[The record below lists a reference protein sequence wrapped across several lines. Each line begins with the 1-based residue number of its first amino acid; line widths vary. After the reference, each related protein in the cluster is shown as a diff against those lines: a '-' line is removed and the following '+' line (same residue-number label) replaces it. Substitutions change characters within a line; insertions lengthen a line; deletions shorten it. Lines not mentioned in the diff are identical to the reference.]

1 MKVNVYDYDGKPFNE
16 EQEIFSF
23 EELADM
29 VSNRYQLE
37 SEFDVLNG
45 NEFSVTISTGT
56 PFSVILEAYEQTDG
70 SVVCGSIGIKSNL
83 VTPNEHW
90 AMEIIKF
97 CGLTKADLKREHGY
111 PITEAVCDTVTDM
124 FEDFGN
130 YDGFMET
137 LQLPCKLRDVDD
149 LIYLS
154 ERTLESIYGKV
165 TDRLEKLVC
174 KILEEKVETRV
185 SPSRYRSRAF
195 RALENDDTVTKPDKR
210 KLNGLIKR
218 IYNNAEVK
226 RLTSK
231 VFTDDG
237 SWGPF
242 MSLIDALN
250 NIDGVVHVSYG
261 DSKRSGL
268 SNGYNWVS
276 LDGKTSVMKDKIRDI
291 VIDTDFG
298 TLGGEI
304 ICSGAGSIRD
314 PLERYDM
321 TLQLWIP

>member
-56 PFSVILEAYEQTDG
+56 PFYVILEAYEQTDG
-70 SVVCGSIGIKSNL
+70 SVVCGSIGIKSNM

-97 CGLTKADLKREHGY
+97 CGLTKADLNRDHGY
-111 PITEAVCDTVTDM
+111 PITEAVCDAVTDM

-174 KILEEKVETRV
+174 EILREKVETRV
-185 SPSRYRSRAF
+185 IPSRYRSRAF
-195 RALENDDTVTKPDKR
+195 RALENDDTFTKPDKR

-218 IYNNAEVK
+218 IYNDPEIK

-237 SWGPF
+237 AWGPF
-242 MSLIDALN
+242 QSLIKALN

-304 ICSGAGSIRD
+304 ICSGAGSIQD

-321 TLQLWIP
+321 TLQLWVP

>member
-70 SVVCGSIGIKSNL
+70 SVVCGSIGIKSNM

-174 KILEEKVETRV
+174 NILKEKVETRV

-218 IYNNAEVK
+218 IYNNAEIK

-237 SWGPF
+237 AWGPF
-242 MSLIDALN
+242 LSLIDALN

-304 ICSGAGSIRD
+304 ICSGAGSIRE

>member
-56 PFSVILEAYEQTDG
+56 PFDVILEAYEQTDG
-70 SVVCGSIGIKSNL
+70 SVVCGSIGIKSNM

-174 KILEEKVETRV
+174 KILEEKVEARV

-218 IYNNAEVK
+218 IYNNAEIK

-237 SWGPF
+237 AWGPF
-242 MSLIDALN
+242 LSLIDALN

-304 ICSGAGSIRD
+304 ICSGAGSIQD

>member
-29 VSNRYQLE
+29 VSSRYQLE

-70 SVVCGSIGIKSNL
+70 SVVCGSIGIKSNM

-111 PITEAVCDTVTDM
+111 PVTEAVCDTVTDM

-174 KILEEKVETRV
+174 KILEEKVEARV

-195 RALENDDTVTKPDKR
+195 RALENDDAVTKPDKR

-218 IYNNAEVK
+218 IYNNAEIK

-237 SWGPF
+237 AWGPF
-242 MSLIDALN
+242 LSLIDALN

-321 TLQLWIP
+321 TLQLWVP

>member
-218 IYNNAEVK
+218 IYNDPEIK

-237 SWGPF
+237 AWGPF
-242 MSLIDALN
+242 RSLIDALN

>member
-37 SEFDVLNG
+37 SEFDVLKG

-56 PFSVILEAYEQTDG
+56 PFSIILEAYEQTDG
-70 SVVCGSIGIKSNL
+70 SVVCGSIGIKSNM

-218 IYNNAEVK
+218 IYNNAEIK

-237 SWGPF
+237 AWGPF
-242 MSLIDALN
+242 LSLIDALN

-304 ICSGAGSIRD
+304 ICSGAGSIRE

>member
-56 PFSVILEAYEQTDG
+56 PFYVILEAYEQTDG

-174 KILEEKVETRV
+174 NILKEKVETRV

-237 SWGPF
+237 AWGPF
-242 MSLIDALN
+242 LSLIDALN

-304 ICSGAGSIRD
+304 ICSGAGSIRE

>member
-70 SVVCGSIGIKSNL
+70 SVVCGSIGIKSNM

-97 CGLTKADLKREHGY
+97 CGLTKADLNRDHGY
-111 PITEAVCDTVTDM
+111 PITEAVCDAVTDM

-174 KILEEKVETRV
+174 KILEEKVEARV

-237 SWGPF
+237 AWGPF
-242 MSLIDALN
+242 LSLIDALN

-304 ICSGAGSIRD
+304 ICSGAGSIRE

>member
-70 SVVCGSIGIKSNL
+70 SVVCGSIGIKSNM

-97 CGLTKADLKREHGY
+97 CGLTKADLNRDHGY
-111 PITEAVCDTVTDM
+111 PITEAVCDAVTDM

-174 KILEEKVETRV
+174 EILREKVETRV
-185 SPSRYRSRAF
+185 IPSRYRSRAF
-195 RALENDDTVTKPDKR
+195 RALENDDTVAKPDKR

-218 IYNNAEVK
+218 IYNNAEIK

-237 SWGPF
+237 AWGPF
-242 MSLIDALN
+242 LSLIDALN

-268 SNGYNWVS
+268 SNGYRWVS

-304 ICSGAGSIRD
+304 ICSGAGSIRE

>member
-1 MKVNVYDYDGKPFNE
+1 M
-16 EQEIFSF
+16 
-23 EELADM
+23 A
-29 VSNRYQLE
+29 
-37 SEFDVLNG
+37 VLR
-45 NEFSVTISTGT
+45 
-56 PFSVILEAYEQTDG
+56 
-70 SVVCGSIGIKSNL
+70 CG
-83 VTPNEHW
+83 
-90 AMEIIKF
+90 
-97 CGLTKADLKREHGY
+97 
-111 PITEAVCDTVTDM
+111 
-124 FEDFGN
+124 
-130 YDGFMET
+130 
-137 LQLPCKLRDVDD
+137 DVDD

-174 KILEEKVETRV
+174 KILQEKVETRV

-218 IYNNAEVK
+218 IYNNAEIK

-237 SWGPF
+237 AWGPF
-242 MSLIDALN
+242 LSLIDALN

-304 ICSGAGSIRD
+304 ICSGAGSIRE

>member
-56 PFSVILEAYEQTDG
+56 PFYVILEAYEQTDG
-70 SVVCGSIGIKSNL
+70 SVVCGSIGIKSNM

-174 KILEEKVETRV
+174 NILKEKVETRV

-218 IYNNAEVK
+218 IYNNAEIK

-237 SWGPF
+237 AWGPF
-242 MSLIDALN
+242 LSLIDALN

-304 ICSGAGSIRD
+304 ICSGAGSIRE

>member
-1 MKVNVYDYDGKPFNE
+1 M
-16 EQEIFSF
+16 
-23 EELADM
+23 
-29 VSNRYQLE
+29 
-37 SEFDVLNG
+37 
-45 NEFSVTISTGT
+45 
-56 PFSVILEAYEQTDG
+56 
-70 SVVCGSIGIKSNL
+70 CGSIGIKSNM
-83 VTPNEHW
+83 VTPDEYW
-90 AMEIIKF
+90 AMEVIKIY
-97 CGLTKADLKREHGY
+97 GLTKADLRREHGY
-111 PITEAVCDTVTDM
+111 PVTEAVCDTVTDM

-154 ERTLESIYGKV
+154 ERTLARIYDKV

-174 KILEEKVETRV
+174 EILKEKVEARV

-195 RALENDDTVTKPDKR
+195 RALENDDAVTKPDKR

-218 IYNNAEVK
+218 IYNNAEIK

-237 SWGPF
+237 AWGPF
-242 MSLIDALN
+242 LSLIDALN

-268 SNGYNWVS
+268 SNGSNWVS

-304 ICSGAGSIRD
+304 ICSGAGSIRE

>member
-37 SEFDVLNG
+37 SDFDVLNG
-45 NEFSVTISTGT
+45 NEFSATISTGT

-83 VTPNEHW
+83 ITPNEHW

-195 RALENDDTVTKPDKR
+195 RALENDDIVTKPDKR

-218 IYNNAEVK
+218 IYNNAEIK

-237 SWGPF
+237 AWGPF
-242 MSLIDALN
+242 LSLIDALN

-304 ICSGAGSIRD
+304 ICSGAGSIRE

>member
-185 SPSRYRSRAF
+185 SPARYRSRAF

-218 IYNNAEVK
+218 IYNNAEIK

-237 SWGPF
+237 AWGPF
-242 MSLIDALN
+242 LSLIDALN

-304 ICSGAGSIRD
+304 ICSGAGSIRE

>member
-1 MKVNVYDYDGKPFNE
+1 MKVNVYGSDGKPFNE

-56 PFSVILEAYEQTDG
+56 PFYVILEAYEQTDG

-237 SWGPF
+237 AWGPF
-242 MSLIDALN
+242 LSLIDALN

-304 ICSGAGSIRD
+304 ICSGAGSIRE

>member
-1 MKVNVYDYDGKPFNE
+1 MKVNVYGSDGKPFNE

-45 NEFSVTISTGT
+45 KEFSVTISTGT

-111 PITEAVCDTVTDM
+111 PVTEAVCDTVTDM

-218 IYNNAEVK
+218 IYNNAEVE

-237 SWGPF
+237 AWGPF
-242 MSLIDALN
+242 RSLIDALN

>member
-1 MKVNVYDYDGKPFNE
+1 MKVNVYGSDGKPFNE

-45 NEFSVTISTGT
+45 KEFSVAISTGT
-56 PFSVILEAYEQTDG
+56 PFYVILEAYEQTDG

-174 KILEEKVETRV
+174 NILKEKVETRV

-218 IYNNAEVK
+218 IYNTQ
-226 RLTSK
+226 RL
-231 VFTDDG
+231 
-237 SWGPF
+237 
-242 MSLIDALN
+242 
-250 NIDGVVHVSYG
+250 
-261 DSKRSGL
+261 
-268 SNGYNWVS
+268 
-276 LDGKTSVMKDKIRDI
+276 KDLRQRCLRMME
-291 VIDTDFG
+291 
-298 TLGGEI
+298 LGAHF
-304 ICSGAGSIRD
+304 CR
-314 PLERYDM
+314 
-321 TLQLWIP
+321 

>member
-37 SEFDVLNG
+37 SDFDVLNG
-45 NEFSVTISTGT
+45 NEFSATISTGT

-83 VTPNEHW
+83 ITPNEHW

-218 IYNNAEVK
+218 IYNNAEIK

-237 SWGPF
+237 AWGPF
-242 MSLIDALN
+242 LSLIDALN

-304 ICSGAGSIRD
+304 ICSGAGSIRE

>member
-37 SEFDVLNG
+37 SDFDVLNG
-45 NEFSVTISTGT
+45 NEFSATISTGT

-83 VTPNEHW
+83 ITPNEHW

-195 RALENDDTVTKPDKR
+195 RALENDDIVTKPDKR

-218 IYNNAEVK
+218 IYNNAEIK

-237 SWGPF
+237 AWGPF
-242 MSLIDALN
+242 LSLIDALN

-304 ICSGAGSIRD
+304 ICSGAGSIRE

-321 TLQLWIP
+321 TLQLWVP

>member
-37 SEFDVLNG
+37 SEFDVLKD

-56 PFSVILEAYEQTDG
+56 PFSIILEAYEQTDG
-70 SVVCGSIGIKSNL
+70 SVVCGSIGIKSNM

-218 IYNNAEVK
+218 IYNNAEIK

-237 SWGPF
+237 AWGPF
-242 MSLIDALN
+242 LSLIDALN

-304 ICSGAGSIRD
+304 ICSGAGSIRE

>member
-45 NEFSVTISTGT
+45 NEFSVAISTGT
-56 PFSVILEAYEQTDG
+56 PFYVILEAYEQTDG
-70 SVVCGSIGIKSNL
+70 SVVCGSIGIKSNM

-90 AMEIIKF
+90 AMEIIKL
-97 CGLTKADLKREHGY
+97 CGLTKADLNRDHGY
-111 PITEAVCDTVTDM
+111 PITEAVCDAVTDM

-174 KILEEKVETRV
+174 EILREKVETRV
-185 SPSRYRSRAF
+185 IPSRYRSRAF

-218 IYNNAEVK
+218 IYNNAEIK

-237 SWGPF
+237 AWGPF
-242 MSLIDALN
+242 LSLIDALN

-304 ICSGAGSIRD
+304 ICSGAGSIRE

>member
-70 SVVCGSIGIKSNL
+70 SVVCGSIGIKSNM

-97 CGLTKADLKREHGY
+97 CGLTKADLNRDHGY
-111 PITEAVCDTVTDM
+111 PITEAVCDAVTDM

-174 KILEEKVETRV
+174 KILEEKVEARV

-237 SWGPF
+237 AWGPF
-242 MSLIDALN
+242 LSLIDALN

-304 ICSGAGSIRD
+304 ICSGAGSIRE

-321 TLQLWIP
+321 TLQLWIQ

>member
-45 NEFSVTISTGT
+45 KEFSVAISTGT
-56 PFSVILEAYEQTDG
+56 PFYVIFEAYEQTDG

-218 IYNNAEVK
+218 IYNNAEIK

-237 SWGPF
+237 AWGPF
-242 MSLIDALN
+242 LSLIDALN

-304 ICSGAGSIRD
+304 ICSGAGSIRE

-321 TLQLWIP
+321 TLQLWVP

>member
-29 VSNRYQLE
+29 VSSRYQLE

-70 SVVCGSIGIKSNL
+70 SVVCGSIGIKSNM

-90 AMEIIKF
+90 AMEIIKL

-111 PITEAVCDTVTDM
+111 PVTEAVCDAVTDM

-174 KILEEKVETRV
+174 EILREKVEARV

-218 IYNNAEVK
+218 IYNNAEIK

-237 SWGPF
+237 AWGPF
-242 MSLIDALN
+242 LSLIDALN

-304 ICSGAGSIRD
+304 ICSGAGSIRE

>member
-1 MKVNVYDYDGKPFNE
+1 MKVNVYGSDGKPFNE
-16 EQEIFSF
+16 EQKIFSF

-45 NEFSVTISTGT
+45 NEFSVAISTGT
-56 PFSVILEAYEQTDG
+56 PFYVLLEAYEQTDG
-70 SVVCGSIGIKSNL
+70 SVVCGSIGIKSNM

-97 CGLTKADLKREHGY
+97 CGLTKADLKRDHGY
-111 PITEAVCDTVTDM
+111 PVTEAVCDTVTDM

-174 KILEEKVETRV
+174 KILEEKVEARV

-195 RALENDDTVTKPDKR
+195 RALENDDAVTKPDKR

-218 IYNNAEVK
+218 IYNNAEIK

-237 SWGPF
+237 
-242 MSLIDALN
+242 A
-250 NIDGVVHVSYG
+250 
-261 DSKRSGL
+261 
-268 SNGYNWVS
+268 
-276 LDGKTSVMKDKIRDI
+276 
-291 VIDTDFG
+291 
-298 TLGGEI
+298 
-304 ICSGAGSIRD
+304 
-314 PLERYDM
+314 
-321 TLQLWIP
+321 

>member
-174 KILEEKVETRV
+174 NILKEKVETRV
-185 SPSRYRSRAF
+185 IPSRYRSRAF

-218 IYNNAEVK
+218 IYNNAEIK

-237 SWGPF
+237 AWGPF
-242 MSLIDALN
+242 LSLIDALN

-304 ICSGAGSIRD
+304 ACWGAGSIKD

>member
-218 IYNNAEVK
+218 IYNNAEIK

-237 SWGPF
+237 AWGPF
-242 MSLIDALN
+242 LSLIDALN

-304 ICSGAGSIRD
+304 ICSGAGSIRE

>member
-45 NEFSVTISTGT
+45 KEFSVAISTGT
-56 PFSVILEAYEQTDG
+56 PFYVIFEAYEQTDG

-237 SWGPF
+237 AWGPF
-242 MSLIDALN
+242 LSLIDALN

-304 ICSGAGSIRD
+304 ICSGAGSIRE

>member
-1 MKVNVYDYDGKPFNE
+1 
-16 EQEIFSF
+16 
-23 EELADM
+23 
-29 VSNRYQLE
+29 
-37 SEFDVLNG
+37 
-45 NEFSVTISTGT
+45 
-56 PFSVILEAYEQTDG
+56 
-70 SVVCGSIGIKSNL
+70 
-83 VTPNEHW
+83 
-90 AMEIIKF
+90 
-97 CGLTKADLKREHGY
+97 
-111 PITEAVCDTVTDM
+111 
-124 FEDFGN
+124 
-130 YDGFMET
+130 MET

-154 ERTLESIYGKV
+154 ERTLARIYDKV

-174 KILEEKVETRV
+174 EILKEKVEARV

-195 RALENDDTVTKPDKR
+195 RALENDDAVTKPDKR

-218 IYNNAEVK
+218 IYNNAEIK

-237 SWGPF
+237 AWGPF
-242 MSLIDALN
+242 LSLIDALN

-304 ICSGAGSIRD
+304 ICSGAGSIRE

>member
-56 PFSVILEAYEQTDG
+56 PFSVILEAYGQTDG
-70 SVVCGSIGIKSNL
+70 SVVCGSIGIKSNM

-111 PITEAVCDTVTDM
+111 PVTEAVCDAVTDM

-237 SWGPF
+237 AWGPF
-242 MSLIDALN
+242 LSLIDALN

-304 ICSGAGSIRD
+304 ICSGAGSIRE

>member
-97 CGLTKADLKREHGY
+97 CGLTKADLKRENGY

-174 KILEEKVETRV
+174 NILKEKVETRV

-237 SWGPF
+237 AWGPF
-242 MSLIDALN
+242 LSLIDALN

-304 ICSGAGSIRD
+304 ICSGAGSIRE

>member
-56 PFSVILEAYEQTDG
+56 PFSVILEAYERADG
-70 SVVCGSIGIKSNL
+70 SVVCGSIGIKSNM

-111 PITEAVCDTVTDM
+111 PVTEAVCDTVTDM

-174 KILEEKVETRV
+174 KILEEKVEARV
-185 SPSRYRSRAF
+185 SHSRYRSRAF

-218 IYNNAEVK
+218 IYNNAEIK

-237 SWGPF
+237 AWGPF
-242 MSLIDALN
+242 LSLIDALN

-304 ICSGAGSIRD
+304 ICSGAGSIRE

>member
-70 SVVCGSIGIKSNL
+70 SVVCGSIGIKSNM

-185 SPSRYRSRAF
+185 SPARYRSRAF

-218 IYNNAEVK
+218 IYNNAEIK

-237 SWGPF
+237 AWGPF
-242 MSLIDALN
+242 LSLIDALN

-304 ICSGAGSIRD
+304 ICSGAGSIRE

>member
-1 MKVNVYDYDGKPFNE
+1 MKVNVYGSDGKPFNE
-16 EQEIFSF
+16 EQKIFSF

-37 SEFDVLNG
+37 SEFGVLNG

-70 SVVCGSIGIKSNL
+70 SVVCGSIGIKSNM
-83 VTPNEHW
+83 VTPDEYW
-90 AMEIIKF
+90 AMEVIKIY
-97 CGLTKADLKREHGY
+97 GLTKADLRREHGY
-111 PITEAVCDTVTDM
+111 PVTEAVCDTVTDM

-154 ERTLESIYGKV
+154 ERTLARIYDKV

-174 KILEEKVETRV
+174 EILKEKVEARV

-195 RALENDDTVTKPDKR
+195 RALENDDAVTKPDKR

-218 IYNNAEVK
+218 IYNNAEIK

-237 SWGPF
+237 AWGPF
-242 MSLIDALN
+242 LSLIDALN

-304 ICSGAGSIRD
+304 ICSGAGSIRE

>member
-37 SEFDVLNG
+37 SEFDVLKG

-70 SVVCGSIGIKSNL
+70 SVVCGSIGIKSNM

-218 IYNNAEVK
+218 IYNNAEIK

-237 SWGPF
+237 AWGPF
-242 MSLIDALN
+242 LSLIDALN

-304 ICSGAGSIRD
+304 ICSGAGSIRE

>member
-70 SVVCGSIGIKSNL
+70 SVVCGSIGIKSNM

-97 CGLTKADLKREHGY
+97 CGLTKADLNRDHGY
-111 PITEAVCDTVTDM
+111 PITEAVCDAVTDM

-174 KILEEKVETRV
+174 KILEEKVEARV

-218 IYNNAEVK
+218 IYNNAEIK

-237 SWGPF
+237 AWGPF
-242 MSLIDALN
+242 LSLIDALN

-268 SNGYNWVS
+268 SNGYRWVS

-304 ICSGAGSIRD
+304 ICSGAGSIRE

>member
-1 MKVNVYDYDGKPFNE
+1 MKVNVYGSDGKPFNE
-16 EQEIFSF
+16 EQKIFSF

-37 SEFDVLNG
+37 SEFGVLNG
-45 NEFSVTISTGT
+45 NEFSVAISTGT
-56 PFSVILEAYEQTDG
+56 LFSVILEAYEQTDG
-70 SVVCGSIGIKSNL
+70 SVVCGSIGIKSNM
-83 VTPNEHW
+83 VTPDEYW
-90 AMEIIKF
+90 AMEVIKIY
-97 CGLTKADLKREHGY
+97 GLTKADLRREHGY
-111 PITEAVCDTVTDM
+111 PVTEAVCDTVTDM

-154 ERTLESIYGKV
+154 ERTLARIYDKV

-174 KILEEKVETRV
+174 EILKEKVEARV

-195 RALENDDTVTKPDKR
+195 RALENDDAVTKPDKR

-218 IYNNAEVK
+218 IYNNAEIK

-237 SWGPF
+237 AWGPF
-242 MSLIDALN
+242 LSLIDALN

-304 ICSGAGSIRD
+304 ICSGAGSIRE

>member
-174 KILEEKVETRV
+174 NILKEKVETRV

-218 IYNNAEVK
+218 IYNNAEIK

-237 SWGPF
+237 AWGPF
-242 MSLIDALN
+242 LSLIDALN

>member
-1 MKVNVYDYDGKPFNE
+1 MKVNVYGSDGKPFNE

-83 VTPNEHW
+83 ITPNEHW

-111 PITEAVCDTVTDM
+111 PVTEAVCDTVTDM

-218 IYNNAEVK
+218 IYNNAEVE

-237 SWGPF
+237 AWGPF
-242 MSLIDALN
+242 RSLIDALN